1 MSPSILCG
9 VSGTNWFEKIEKFRT
24 RAKNFEKI
32 LASHIISLAICSQNC
47 ASSNSMAISKKK
59 VIKSLENLSEDL
71 LELLHNQYPTG
82 YESSITR
89 ITNAKR
95 EPIFVF
101 PLETDD
107 ATYLVKVPVTK
118 NSDGEY
124 DVESKPDTEFEK
136 EEGGAGFDAES
147 FDNTGGEGEEENE
160 SDYDEDG
167 GNRKGREASYDP
179 DFDN

>member
-1 MSPSILCG
+1 ML
-9 VSGTNWFEKIEKFRT
+9 
-24 RAKNFEKI
+24 AKPRFNY
-32 LASHIISLAICSQNC
+32 
-47 ASSNSMAISKKK
+47 SMAISKKK
-59 VIKSLENLSEDL
+59 VIKSLENLSNDL
-71 LELLHNQYPTG
+71 LELLHSQYPNG

-124 DVESKPDTEFEK
+124 DVESKPDTEFDK
-136 EEGGAGFDAES
+136 DGGDGFDADS
-147 FDNTGGEGEEENE
+147 FDNAGGDGEEESD
-160 SDYDEDG
+160 SDYDEEG

>member
-1 MSPSILCG
+1 
-9 VSGTNWFEKIEKFRT
+9 
-24 RAKNFEKI
+24 
-32 LASHIISLAICSQNC
+32 
-47 ASSNSMAISKKK
+47 MAVSKKK
-59 VIKSLENLSEDL
+59 VIKSLENLSDDL
-71 LELLHNQYPTG
+71 LELIHNQYPNG

-101 PLETDD
+101 PLETND

-124 DVESKPDTEFEK
+124 DVESKPDTDFEK
-136 EEGGAGFDAES
+136 GDDGFDAAADS
-147 FDNTGGEGEEENE
+147 FDNTSENEGESES
-160 SDYDEDG
+160 SDYDDEG
-167 GNRKGREASYDP
+167 GGGRKGREQSYDP

>member
-1 MSPSILCG
+1 M
-9 VSGTNWFEKIEKFRT
+9 
-24 RAKNFEKI
+24 
-32 LASHIISLAICSQNC
+32 AS
-47 ASSNSMAISKKK
+47 SKKK

-71 LELLHNQYPTG
+71 LELLRNQYPTG

-101 PLETDD
+101 PLETED

-124 DVESKPDTEFEK
+124 DVESKPETEFDK
-136 EEGGAGFDAES
+136 ADDGFDAADS
-147 FDNTGGEGEEENE
+147 FDSAGNDGDADAD
-160 SDYDEDG
+160 SDYDEDSG
-167 GNRKGREASYDP
+167 GSRKGREASYDP

>member
-1 MSPSILCG
+1 MSLSILCR
-9 VSGTNWFEKIEKFRT
+9 VSGTNWFEKIYKFRT

-32 LASHIISLAICSQNC
+32 LASHIISLAICSQIC
-47 ASSNSMAISKKK
+47 ASSYSMAISKKK

-71 LELLHNQYPTG
+71 LELLHNQYPNG

-101 PLETDD
+101 PLETED

-136 EEGGAGFDAES
+136 EEPGFDAES
-147 FDNTGGEGEEENE
+147 FDNAGGDGDDEESE
-160 SDYDEDG
+160 SDYDEEG